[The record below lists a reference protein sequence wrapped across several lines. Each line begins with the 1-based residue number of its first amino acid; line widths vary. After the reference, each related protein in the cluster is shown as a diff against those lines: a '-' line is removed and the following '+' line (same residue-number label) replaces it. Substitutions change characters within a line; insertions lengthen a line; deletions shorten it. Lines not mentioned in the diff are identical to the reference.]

1 MSAVSGSGKVNV
13 LAGDSSAAFFGPR
26 PRPPYRGGMT
36 KNNGIKVTARI
47 ELLLPVL
54 AVLSLSACMATVGVD
69 ARSIPADAAQTCA
82 RHCQTIGMRLSAVAI
97 MADNVGCV
105 CQPAGAPTASAA
117 DAGEL
122 GTPAGG
128 MTTIAAQQAA
138 AASQSAAATA
148 ALQQQQRQQQQQ
160 QYRYY

>member
-1 MSAVSGSGKVNV
+1 
-13 LAGDSSAAFFGPR
+13 
-26 PRPPYRGGMT
+26 MT
-36 KNNGIKVTARI
+36 KTKRIKGMA
-47 ELLLPVL
+47 L

-69 ARSIPADAAQTCA
+69 ARSIPPDAGQTCA

-97 MADNVGCV
+97 MAENVGCV
-105 CQPAGAPTASAA
+105 CQPAAAPVASAEA
-117 DAGEL
+117 AGEF

-148 ALQQQQRQQQQQ
+148 ALQQQQRQQQQRR
-160 QYRYY
+160 RY